1 MISNYDAS
9 IDIKYIYVI
18 ITIGLMTIILV
29 IKINRHVIIIS
40 DSSIDSYILGKE
52 MKKKDTLCKE
62 EVAIYNSTA
71 TTF

>member
-29 IKINRHVIIIS
+29 IKNNGHVFPIAVLIVI
-40 DSSIDSYILGKE
+40 
-52 MKKKDTLCKE
+52 
-62 EVAIYNSTA
+62 
-71 TTF
+71 F